1 LTECVEGLTLKHTKQ
16 GEFRF
21 SLCNKKVDNYPVI
34 FENFRVGSAKQ
45 KLAGSIPAL
54 PTSRKAILVMCLGA
68 IKLLCYF

>member
-1 LTECVEGLTLKHTKQ
+1 MTECIEGLTLKHTKQ

-34 FENFRVGSAKQ
+34 FESFRVGSAKQ

-54 PTSRKAILVMCLGA
+54 RFCVMCHGGNQTTLLFLG
-68 IKLLCYF
+68 

>member
-21 SLCNKKVDNYPVI
+21 SLCNQKVENYPVI
-34 FENFRVGSAKQ
+34 FESFRVGSAKQ

-54 PTSRKAILVMCLGA
+54 STKTRKRLG
-68 IKLLCYF
+68 